1 MTDVLLFFEDA
12 GHQSIIEPLV
22 MRIASESHVVPI
34 LHRRTAAG
42 GRSRVVSE
50 LRAFVR
56 DRQAGVTP
64 QFDLAV
70 VATDSNCQGAKWRG
84 IIEQILAPVTGAGTP
99 PVVIVVPNPHV
110 ERWMLVD
117 SHAFRTVFGRGCAA
131 NEIRASGIEPQLG
144 GIEYGPD
151 VIAGMNLERMIT
163 ADPSLGAAI
172 TDLRHAFQH
181 F

>member
-131 NEIRASGIEPQLG
+131 PDTKCEKDRYKKVLANEI
-144 GIEYGPD
+144 
-151 VIAGMNLERMIT
+151 
-163 ADPSLGAAI
+163 
-172 TDLRHAFQH
+172 
-181 F
+181 

>member
-70 VATDSNCQGAKWRG
+70 VGTDSNCQGATWGGK
-84 IIEQILAPVTGAGTP
+84 IEQVLAPVTGVGKP
-99 PVVIVVPNPHV
+99 SVLIVVANPHV
-110 ERWMLVD
+110 ERWLLVA
-117 SHAFRTVFGRGCAA
+117 SHAFRTAFGGGC
-131 NEIRASGIEPQLG
+131 
-144 GIEYGPD
+144 
-151 VIAGMNLERMIT
+151 
-163 ADPSLGAAI
+163 
-172 TDLRHAFQH
+172 
-181 F
+181 